1 MIIVGN
7 FLIGSTLVLKSIEES
22 VSVHVDIGLLPEKSL
37 PVAIESIEKASIVA
51 IVCHHLLV
59 FELILFIL
67 ELLNAFKRGLPDG
80 HVSSR
85 SHMEIHL

>member
-1 MIIVGN
+1 
-7 FLIGSTLVLKSIEES
+7 
-22 VSVHVDIGLLPEKSL
+22 
-37 PVAIESIEKASIVA
+37 
-51 IVCHHLLV
+51 LV

-85 SHMEIHL
+85 SHMEVHL